1 MSSCSPARTPSVPLI
16 KQGPTLALSTLA
28 FLLLFK
34 GLAWSISLGSFRG
47 GPTFPALF
55 IGAVGG
61 LLAAHLPGFS
71 ETPAVAVLMAA
82 TVVSILRL
90 PLSANRHHPAADL
103 QSRTRHLPTDHRRRC
118 GRLPQ
123 HPDAVLS
130 PRSCPGCHAGRWH
143 AARRAAL
150 AYHRNRKPRR
160 QSDMTTGHHA
170 RGHCSLR
177 ERYNTAPRG
186 AAVASLNFT
195 TSSAGTLAVMQ
206 VLCVT
211 PYDPEASP
219 ILNTA
224 QTALPVQRS
233 HIREHRVW
241 QQPARYRSRPGQQ
254 PRNCFVKFAGRGSFA
269 SAALSARILGEPDIR
284 GYDHGTGCTQACFRP
299 GLPGGEVEE
308 P

>member
-90 PLSANRHHPAADL
+90 PLSATVITLLLISKAGLATSPLIIVAVVVAYLTIQN
-103 QSRTRHLPTDHRRRC
+103 
-118 GRLPQ
+118 
-123 HPDAVLS
+123 AVLS

-160 QSDMTTGHHA
+160 RVKDRTYGKKMVLQPYW
-170 RGHCSLR
+170 R
-177 ERYNTAPRG
+177 
-186 AAVASLNFT
+186 
-195 TSSAGTLAVMQ
+195 SAIQ
-206 VLCVT
+206 C
-211 PYDPEASP
+211 
-219 ILNTA
+219 
-224 QTALPVQRS
+224 LP
-233 HIREHRVW
+233 
-241 QQPARYRSRPGQQ
+241 
-254 PRNCFVKFAGRGSFA
+254 
-269 SAALSARILGEPDIR
+269 L
-284 GYDHGTGCTQACFRP
+284 
-299 GLPGGEVEE
+299 
-308 P
+308 